1 MFSGVSGFKES
12 WNLPS
17 NFPDLKKVWKNG
29 KRSWVLFNLQ
39 QVLFKCFFFFFDSF
53 QSYPRPYV
61 LQCIVKKALF
71 LRFLRSILIT
81 YLITSSLEK
90 VLNFWSQNLYEP
102 FVWKCSKHECPW
114 NNPRRY
120 KKILLIKAPFLRF
133 VLVLC
138 YDPKLRLRMTIC
150 FVRISDGLPPGIK
163 GLH

>member
-1 MFSGVSGFKES
+1 MQILHLNTTTVKKINISYITFLRFPPFFTTIWNVKRLCSQVSQGSKSLEICPAIFQT
-12 WNLPS
+12 W
-17 NFPDLKKVWKNG
+17 KKSEKMVKGLEFCLIYN
-29 KRSWVLFNLQ
+29 
-39 QVLFKCFFFFFDSF
+39 KCFLSAFFFFVSF

-120 KKILLIKAPFLRF
+120 
-133 VLVLC
+133 
-138 YDPKLRLRMTIC
+138 
-150 FVRISDGLPPGIK
+150 
-163 GLH
+163 

>member
-1 MFSGVSGFKES
+1 MSQGSKSLEICPAIFQT
-12 WNLPS
+12 W
-17 NFPDLKKVWKNG
+17 KKSEKMVKGLEFCLIYN
-29 KRSWVLFNLQ
+29 
-39 QVLFKCFFFFFDSF
+39 KCFLSAFFFFVSF